1 MAKATMFYLNYKKH
15 SSHWSQQEVI
25 KITPVTEIIKDEI
38 RLKMMK

>member
-1 MAKATMFYLNYKKH
+1 MFYVNAKKH

-25 KITPVTEIIKDEI
+25 KIIPVTEITKDEI

>member
-1 MAKATMFYLNYKKH
+1 MFYVNSKKH

-25 KITPVTEIIKDEI
+25 KIIPVTEIKKDKI